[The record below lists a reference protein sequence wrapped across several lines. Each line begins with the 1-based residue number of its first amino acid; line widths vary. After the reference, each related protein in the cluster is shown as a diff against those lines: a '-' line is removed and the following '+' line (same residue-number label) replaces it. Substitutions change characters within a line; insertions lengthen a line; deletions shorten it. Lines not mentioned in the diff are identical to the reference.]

1 VFGDASRLSVV
12 LGPRSRRATLGGG
25 AISLASLLAA
35 CGGESPA
42 AAPTTASSRST
53 TAPTSAQPTV
63 APAVQTAAPTAAPP
77 KVITDVSLRLSWI
90 KNTEF
95 AGVFAAMEKGYYKDE
110 GINLSV
116 NPSAQNLP
124 EVQAVAGKT
133 DTIGLSGGASLF
145 LARAQGVPVKAF
157 GATFQKGPGCFLWK
171 EGSGIKGIADF
182 KGKKIGHQQT
192 ARAST
197 EAMLTIN
204 NLKVDD
210 VTLVPVGFDVQPL
223 LTGQVDVLTG
233 LVTNQVLALEGAGE
247 KIGYAPYADL
257 GFAFYWNTPFALE
270 ETIASKKE
278 LLVAWLRAT
287 ARGWDYALKNADEV
301 AKFVVD
307 KYGEGLKLDN
317 QLLELKRETPLIQT
331 DFTKQKGLMWMDRA
345 VWQSGHD
352 ILLNRTKQLEKQVPV
367 DDVMTLD
374 ILEKVGKI
382 GG

>member
-1 VFGDASRLSVV
+1 
-12 LGPRSRRATLGGG
+12 
-25 AISLASLLAA
+25 
-35 CGGESPA
+35 
-42 AAPTTASSRST
+42 
-53 TAPTSAQPTV
+53 
-63 APAVQTAAPTAAPP
+63 
-77 KVITDVSLRLSWI
+77 
-90 KNTEF
+90 
-95 AGVFAAMEKGYYKDE
+95 
-110 GINLSV
+110 
-116 NPSAQNLP
+116 
-124 EVQAVAGKT
+124 
-133 DTIGLSGGASLF
+133 
-145 LARAQGVPVKAF
+145 
-157 GATFQKGPGCFLWK
+157 
-171 EGSGIKGIADF
+171 
-182 KGKKIGHQQT
+182 
-192 ARAST
+192 
-197 EAMLTIN
+197 MLTIN